1 MNQEFY
7 TFTYNTLTMK
17 LKFFSLAAIA
27 LAFTATFSSCDS
39 NDLRLCFE
47 ADDLTPKQNQ
57 RVKFNASCSE
67 NVDLYHWNFGDGRDT
82 VTRVNTVE
90 HAYTEQGYYNVTL
103 HNTAQAV
110 VDHCP
115 PGGSGNVASRS
126 IEVTQ

>member
-1 MNQEFY
+1 
-7 TFTYNTLTMK
+7 MK
-17 LKFFSLAAIA
+17 PKFLSLAAIA
-27 LAFTATFSSCDS
+27 LAFTATMSSCDS

-47 ADDLTPKQNQ
+47 ADDITPKQNQ

-67 NVDLYHWNFGDGRDT
+67 NVDVYHWNFGDGRDT
-82 VTRVNTVE
+82 VTRVNSVE
-90 HAYTEQGYYNVTL
+90 HVYTQQGYYTVSL

-110 VDHCP
+110 VEHCP